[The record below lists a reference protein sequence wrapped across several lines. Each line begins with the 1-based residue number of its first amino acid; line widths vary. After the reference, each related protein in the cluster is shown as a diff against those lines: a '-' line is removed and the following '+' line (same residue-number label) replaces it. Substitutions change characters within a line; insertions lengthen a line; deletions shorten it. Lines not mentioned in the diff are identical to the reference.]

1 MKLFNDTLSLEKVS
15 NTKTVSDW
23 LGDLDFTTFDESHV
37 KVTNREGFDY
47 LYVLGKEFN
56 MKMPMRDA
64 EPVLKKMSKMYG
76 ERTKATSEFTT
87 DFKSLSH
94 AVRVVDEVKE
104 LLSEEFVTFPL
115 KNAQYV
121 KEVKMGLHPVEDVVN
136 KLENDMSVVENL
148 LFSTKLPLQ
157 VNEELVMS
165 LLLEVINTRS

>member
-1 MKLFNDTLSLEKVS
+1 MKRVLYNESGLFIDDEKICS
-15 NTKTVSDW
+15 
-23 LGDLDFTTFDESHV
+23 
-37 KVTNREGFDY
+37 
-47 LYVLGKEFN
+47 KEEIN
-56 MKMPMRDA
+56 IELIDKLI
-64 EPVLKKMSKMYG
+64 EKYSKNV
-76 ERTKATSEFTT
+76 